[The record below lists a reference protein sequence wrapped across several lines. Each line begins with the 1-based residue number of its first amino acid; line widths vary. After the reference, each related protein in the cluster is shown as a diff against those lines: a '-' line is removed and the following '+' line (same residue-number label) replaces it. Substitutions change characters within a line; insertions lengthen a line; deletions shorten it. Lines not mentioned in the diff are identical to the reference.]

1 MSARKP
7 SEAQGIAWGLFSVLA
22 SALISHL
29 VRPYAEL
36 TDLIMIHLL
45 GVVLIAMRFSM
56 SVSLATAVVSILSF
70 DLLFIPPVWIF
81 NYPGLKSA
89 LTFIV
94 MIIVA
99 GVISKLNES
108 LRREQAASQRS
119 EETTLSLYRLAQDLS
134 SAVRVDQLVACAVR
148 HLEHAFGARIHIL
161 VGDAESSQVAQ
172 ALAAGF
178 SAEDLTAVRQAWSR
192 REVVVRSAAGEGKVF
207 QPLIGLHRPVG
218 ILVLVFGLE
227 QRPDDDDRRLVVAFA
242 TQLASAVERISL
254 GSAVQ
259 HAQVQIETERTR
271 NALLSTVSHD
281 LKTPLSAIIAAG
293 TTLANEE
300 SQLDRATRTTLTHT
314 IVEAAERLDG
324 LVTNL
329 LSATR
334 MESGTIVL
342 TKSVEALDELV
353 GAVLSHFAERLGGR
367 DVKLDVP
374 ADLPLL
380 SVDPKLIELVLI
392 NLVENALR
400 YTPEDTALYVS
411 ARAADGEVVVQVA
424 DEGAGIAEAEREK
437 VFEKF
442 FRGNLARSNDGG
454 AGLGLM
460 ICRAAVRAHGGR
472 ISAKGRLGG
481 GACIEFSLPIA
492 EQPPARHEIT
502 EHPA

>member
-7 SEAQGIAWGLFSVLA
+7 SEAQGIAWGLVAVGA
-22 SALISHL
+22 STVISHL
-29 VRPYAEL
+29 VHPYAEL

-56 SVSLATAVVSILSF
+56 PVSLAVAVLSILIF
-70 DLLFIPPVWIF
+70 DFLFIPPAWRF
-81 NYPGLKSA
+81 NFPDLKSGI
-89 LTFIV
+89 TFGV

-99 GVISKLNES
+99 GVISKLNER
-108 LRREQAASQRS
+108 LRQEEAASRRS
-119 EETTLSLYRLAQDLS
+119 EAATLSLYRLAQDLS
-134 SAVRVDQLVACAVR
+134 SAVRVDQLVASAVR
-148 HLEHAFGARIHIL
+148 HLERAFGARVYIL
-161 VGDAESSQVAQ
+161 LGDAEGVLGAAQ
-172 ALAAGF
+172 DG
-178 SAEDLTAVRQAWSR
+178 SLTEGHLSGARRAWTG
-192 REVVVRSAAGEGKVF
+192 REVVLKDAPGTRNVF
-207 QPLIGLHRPVG
+207 QPMLGLHRPVG
-218 ILVLVFGLE
+218 VLVLAFANE
-227 QRPDDDDRRLVVAFA
+227 RRPDDDDLRLIVAFA
-242 TQLASAVERISL
+242 AQLASAIERISL
-254 GSAVQ
+254 GTAVQ
-259 HAQVQIETERTR
+259 TAQVQIETERTR

-293 TTLANEE
+293 TTLADEE
-300 SQLDRATRTTLTHT
+300 SVLDRATRNELTHT

-353 GAVLSHFAERLGGR
+353 GAVLSRFAERLGER
-367 DVKLDVP
+367 TVKLDVP

-400 YTPEDTALYVS
+400 YTPEDTPLHVS
-411 ARAADGEVVVQVA
+411 ARSALGEVVVQVA
-424 DEGAGIAEAEREK
+424 DEGAGIADAEREK

-442 FRGNLARSNDGG
+442 FRGSLARSNDGG

-472 ISAKGRLGG
+472 ILAKGRVGG

-492 EQPPARHEIT
+492 EPQPTRHVVT
-502 EHPA
+502 EQHV

>member
-7 SEAQGIAWGLFSVLA
+7 SEAHGIAWGLFSVLA

-56 SVSLATAVVSILSF
+56 AVSLATAVLSILSF
-70 DLLFIPPVWIF
+70 DLLFIPPSWNF

-89 LTFIV
+89 VTFIV

-99 GVISKLNES
+99 GVISKLNER
-108 LRREQAASQRS
+108 LRREQAASERS
-119 EETTLSLYRLAQDLS
+119 EATTLSLYRLAQDLGG
-134 SAVRVDQLVACAVR
+134 ATRVEQLVALAVR
-148 HLEHAFGARIHIL
+148 HLERAFGARVHVLI
-161 VGDAESSQVAQ
+161 GDAPGQEAQV
-172 ALAAGF
+172 LAAGL
-178 SAEDLTAVRQAWSR
+178 SEADLADARQAASR
-192 REVVVRSAAGEGKVF
+192 PGVVVKTAPGSGKVF
-207 QPLIGLHRPVG
+207 QPLLGLHRPVG
-218 ILVLVFGLE
+218 VLVLFFDVE
-227 QRPDDDDRRLVVAFA
+227 QRPDDDDLRLVVAFA
-242 TQLASAVERISL
+242 TQLASAIERISL

-367 DVKLDVP
+367 GVKLDVP

-411 ARAADGEVVVQVA
+411 ARAAEGEVVVQVA

-442 FRGNLARSNDGG
+442 FRGSLARSNDGG

-492 EQPPARHEIT
+492 EQPPTRHEIT